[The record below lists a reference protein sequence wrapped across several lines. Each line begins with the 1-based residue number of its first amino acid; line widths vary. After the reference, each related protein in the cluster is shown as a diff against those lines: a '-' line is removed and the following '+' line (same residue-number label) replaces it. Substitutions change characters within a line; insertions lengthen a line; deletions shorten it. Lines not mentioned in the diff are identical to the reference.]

1 MQVSEFLNVR
11 VPSRNFLLMEAA
23 LGQADGT
30 VGGGQRAHSNVQQ
43 APRERPVILAM
54 IQIWLQT

>member
-30 VGGGQRAHSNVQQ
+30 VGGAASTQ
-43 APRERPVILAM
+43 
-54 IQIWLQT
+54 